1 MAIDNVEETLR
12 RIAPR
17 YLFETRIRLRVQRGP
32 QTLVVGGWA
41 RDLSESGMGA
51 FVAEPL
57 QIGEHLTLEIPLSGS
72 DPTSV
77 PAVVVRSLGTQY
89 GFAFTAL
96 SPTQRQAMR
105 EAFVGKEQIRGL

>member
-1 MAIDNVEETLR
+1 MGFDNLQETLR

-17 YLFETRIRLRVQRGP
+17 YVFEARIRLRLRRG
-32 QTLVVGGWA
+32 QALVVGGWA

-57 QIGEHLTLEIPLSGS
+57 QVGEHVTVEIPLSGS
-72 DPTSV
+72 VPISV

-89 GFAFTAL
+89 GFAFTAV
-96 SPTQRQAMR
+96 SPNQRQAMR
-105 EAFVGKEQIRGL
+105 DAFVGKEPIRAE